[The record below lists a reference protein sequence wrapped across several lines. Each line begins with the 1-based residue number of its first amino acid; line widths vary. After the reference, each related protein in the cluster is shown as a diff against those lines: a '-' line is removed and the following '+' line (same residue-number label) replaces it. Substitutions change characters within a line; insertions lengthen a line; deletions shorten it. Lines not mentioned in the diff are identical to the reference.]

1 MEDSADM
8 QAPRRA
14 KPGPTG
20 GETPQPDFGRMYM
33 DDQQQTWGYGP
44 GVTSSPAAAVSEP
57 FRAGRYV
64 ILQHVGHGAM
74 GNVYAAYDP
83 DLDRKVAVKV
93 LRDSTRGRPL
103 PASLD
108 REARAMA
115 KLTHPHVVTVF
126 DVGHCERGVFVAM
139 EYVEGQTLRNW
150 LKQQER
156 SWREI
161 LAAFVQAGQGLAA
174 AHAAGVIHHDFKP
187 DNVLVSVGGLVK
199 VADFGLAR
207 VAAGTAA
214 AVSGE
219 LGDSAV
225 SRASQSA
232 GMASGSATPTQA
244 SERGPVGT
252 LAYMAPERHLLCP
265 ADARSDQFSF
275 CVALHEALFHERP
288 FAGTDVTTLRQA
300 VLSGAPAE
308 PPRGSPV
315 PARVAAVLR
324 RGLSRV
330 PEDRFA
336 DMDALVAALAE
347 PVPRRRPWTLS
358 AGLLLGATGAMI
370 AATRTEDRCAAAGVR
385 EDAAWTSTVASLQRR
400 FTGPEVV
407 EELGSLVEIEAQW
420 LARKRG
426 NCAAGEQLAGDL
438 RLARD
443 ACLDQRMAHMLAA
456 VSQADAAAS
465 AEDAAYQ
472 LAQVARHDECDDPAA
487 LTEMTPP
494 TPGQADQVRAGR
506 AALAE
511 VAALEVAGAYTAA
524 LRALEPLQ
532 RSAAALAYPPLVAEA
547 TYQRA
552 RLEFYRGAAKP
563 ARESLELAIDLA
575 EAHRHDRLAADAW
588 GFWVETAALSPE
600 VTEASVQSAVRRAN
614 AAQTRLERPGQRDLA
629 VVFGDDAI
637 LAPPRTGADP
647 QRVHPLLMQGLV
659 HLRRTDFVGAEQA
672 FLAALD
678 EPGLHPLTRAKLLH
692 NRATA
697 IQHRVGEAEAT
708 RAWDEAV
715 AAFRTATWSGHPSH
729 ARALIHRGQF
739 LQWKTQFAAARIDF
753 LAGAEVLAS
762 DPQSHGTDLR
772 TAHAGVAIA
781 ELMDFHVVDAAAAIH
796 AAMAAGDGLPADM
809 LLASVGFEAHLLAG
823 DAALARDAA
832 TREVELR
839 REAVAQAGAAA
850 LAEDVFALGHVEG
863 HLAEALTALGDDAAA
878 RIWLTTAAQH
888 LEQGGMG
895 QAEPVAYARRTLGL
909 LELRAGHE
917 VAAEA
922 AFTQA
927 LALWQAEPCDC
938 RDEAEARLGLAELY
952 RRRADARADGLQRAA
967 DEYFQARGPEALA
980 HRDRVR
986 ATFARR

>member
-1 MEDSADM
+1 
-8 QAPRRA
+8 
-14 KPGPTG
+14 
-20 GETPQPDFGRMYM
+20 MYM
-33 DDQQQTWGYGP
+33 DDQQHTWGYGP
-44 GVTSSPAAAVSEP
+44 TVAPTPASAASEP

-115 KLTHPHVVTVF
+115 KLAHPHVVTVF

-139 EYVEGQTLRNW
+139 EYVEGQTLRTW
-150 LKQQER
+150 LKQQDR
-156 SWREI
+156 GWREI
-161 LAAFVQAGQGLAA
+161 LAVFVQAGQGLAA

-187 DNVLVSVGGLVK
+187 DNVLVSAAGSVK

-219 LGDSAV
+219 LGDSTV
-225 SRASQSA
+225 SRSSQSA
-232 GMASGSATPTQA
+232 GLASGSATPTQA

-275 CVALHEALFHERP
+275 CVALHEALFRERP

-315 PARVAAVLR
+315 PPRVAAVLR
-324 RGLSRV
+324 RGLARL

-336 DMDALVAALAE
+336 DMDSLVAALAE
-347 PVPRRRPWTLS
+347 PTPRRRHWTLS
-358 AGLLLGATGAMI
+358 AGLLLGAAGAMM
-370 AATRTEDRCAAAGVR
+370 AATRAEDRCAAAGVR
-385 EDAAWTSTVASLQRR
+385 EDEVWAGAVARLEQR
-400 FTGPEVV
+400 FTVPALTQ
-407 EELGSLVEIEAQW
+407 ELGALAEIEAQW
-420 LARKRG
+420 LTRKRG
-426 NCAAGEQLAGDL
+426 NCAAGEQLPADL

-443 ACLDQRMAHMLAA
+443 ACLDQRMAQMLAA
-456 VSQADAAAS
+456 VSQADAAAI

-472 LAQVARHDECDDPAA
+472 LAQVARHDDCDDPSA
-487 LTEMTPP
+487 LSEMTPP
-494 TPGQADQVRAGR
+494 TPGQAVEVQAGR
-506 AALAE
+506 AALAK

-524 LRALEPLQ
+524 LAALEPLQ
-532 RSAAALAYPPLVAEA
+532 RTAAALAYPPLVAEA

-552 RLEFYRGAAKP
+552 RLEHYRGASKQ

-600 VTEASVQSAVRRAN
+600 VPEASVQSALRRAN
-614 AAQTRLERPGQRDLA
+614 AAQARLQRPGQRDLA
-629 VVFGDDAI
+629 AVLGEDAI
-637 LAPPRTGADP
+637 MTAPRAEADP

-659 HLRRTDFVGAEQA
+659 HLRRTEFPAAEQA

-697 IQHRVGEAEAT
+697 IQHQVGEAEAT

-715 AAFRTATWSGHPSH
+715 AAFRTATWWGHPSH

-739 LQWKTQFAAARIDF
+739 LQWKAQFASARLDF
-753 LAGAEVLAS
+753 LAGAAVLAG
-762 DPQSHGTDLR
+762 DPQSHGAALR
-772 TAHAGVAIA
+772 SAHAGVAIA

-809 LLASVGFEAHLLAG
+809 LLASIGFEAHLLAG

-839 REAVAQAGAAA
+839 REALTLGDAAA
-850 LAEDVFALGHVEG
+850 RAEDVFALGHVEG

-878 RIWLTTAAQH
+878 RGWLTTALQH

-895 QAEPVAYARRTLGL
+895 QAEPAAYARRTLGL

-917 VAAEA
+917 AEAEA

-927 LALWQAEPCDC
+927 LALWQAEPCGC
-938 RDEAEARLGLAELY
+938 RDEAEAQLGLAALY
-952 RRRADARADGLQRAA
+952 ERRGDPRAGGLQLAA